1 VCCTIQVQ
9 GDHRDPLVGH
19 RDQCWKRAIEC
30 LVVERQLFS
39 RQ

>member
-1 VCCTIQVQ
+1 VQ

-19 RDQCWKRAIEC
+19 RDQRRKRATES

-39 RQ
+39 R